1 MFLRLL
7 LLFQLLLSSSFC
19 HSQKLTLVELNCENF
34 FDTRHDSLKQDT
46 DFLPDGPRRWL
57 PWRYWRKVNSIA
69 QEILACADVLPDI
82 VALTEVENDSV
93 MHDLCRRSLLR
104 NANYRYL
111 MTESDDVR
119 GIDVALLY
127 HPVAFRPICYE
138 TITIA
143 PPKKDM
149 RPTRDILYVKGETLS
164 GILHVFVVHAPSRYG
179 GEMESRPYRMAVAHR
194 LAEAISALGEAN
206 IVVAGDFNDYTDS
219 PSLQFLNSIGLHN
232 LTAGKRGANGS
243 KGTYRYKGE
252 WRSLDHVLA
261 SPQLAERLDT
271 AYIFDASFLLE
282 DEPKYGGKRPSRTY
296 YGYKY
301 TGGSSDHLPLVVR
314 FRN

>member
-7 LLFQLLLSSSFC
+7 LLLLVPTVC
-19 HSQKLTLVELNCENF
+19 CAQKLTLVELNCENL
-34 FDTRHDSLKQDT
+34 FDIRHDSLKQDT
-46 DFLPDGPRRWL
+46 DFMPDGPRRWT
-57 PWRYWRKVNSIA
+57 PRRYWQKLSSIA
-69 QEILACADVLPDI
+69 QELLACSDGLPDL
-82 VALTEVENDSV
+82 VALTEVENDTV
-93 MHDLCRRSLLR
+93 MRDLCRRSLLR
-104 NANYRYL
+104 NAGYRYL

-127 HPVAFRPICYE
+127 QPVAFRPICYE
-138 TITIA
+138 TIPIA

-164 GILHVFVVHAPSRYG
+164 GILHVFVIHSPSRYG
-179 GEMESRPYRMAVAHR
+179 GEKESRPYRMAVAR
-194 LAEAISALGEAN
+194 KLAEAIAAIGEAD
-206 IVVAGDFNDYTDS
+206 IVVAGDFNDYTNS
-219 PSLQFLNSIGLHN
+219 PSLRFLNSTGLHN
-232 LTAGKRGANGS
+232 LTADKQGANGA

-252 WRSLDHVLA
+252 WRSLDHILA

-271 AYIFDASFLLE
+271 AYIYDAPFLLE
-282 DEPKYGGKRPSRTY
+282 DEPKYGGKRPFRTY
-296 YGYKY
+296 YGFKY